1 MPWRSPSRLRSEP
14 GAAARQAP
22 FAAGRLLTVMMLRG
36 YYRPGAVGP
45 CPIQIAAVRA
55 RRYAADLR
63 IRWIGSPYYAVG
75 GCLPCRVIRHSDVM
89 WQNCRQKTKLGISVA
104 RYQMD
109 WWGHNEKHGWVVLDR
124 NIPCNQPGSRGDLL
138 FFRFRDSTTFP
149 VARGDWHEPQYM
161 YAPNYLRGKPSE
173 VVEEFESLQ
182 SGWPELKV
190 EMQHQR
196 QDAENEKRMAAL
208 EKLRDQAIAKH
219 RLLLGRLGIPYQGVL
234 EPSPKKSL
242 RVTLCYSCGHALN
255 NATNSE
261 CAVCGWIVCICGACG
276 CGYS

>member
-1 MPWRSPSRLRSEP
+1 MSWAGPWGGRQLAAESSGSSGVRGWSRRAAGAAGERRVPAECVSRMGTLTYFGWADCVDDWRCCDAQLPCHAGWVDTGGLGTARSGRSPPEPDNGHSGEVVGCWPARHMDRITLLCRRRL
-14 GAAARQAP
+14 
-22 FAAGRLLTVMMLRG
+22 V
-36 YYRPGAVGP
+36 
-45 CPIQIAAVRA
+45 
-55 RRYAADLR
+55 
-63 IRWIGSPYYAVG
+63 
-75 GCLPCRVIRHSDVM
+75 PCRVIRHSDVM

-190 EMQHQR
+190 EMQRQR
-196 QDAENEKRMAAL
+196 QTAENEKRMAAL
-208 EKLRDQAIAKH
+208 EKIKEQAIAKH
-219 RLLLGRLGIPYQGVL
+219 RLLLAGR
-234 EPSPKKSL
+234 
-242 RVTLCYSCGHALN
+242 
-255 NATNSE
+255 
-261 CAVCGWIVCICGACG
+261 
-276 CGYS
+276 